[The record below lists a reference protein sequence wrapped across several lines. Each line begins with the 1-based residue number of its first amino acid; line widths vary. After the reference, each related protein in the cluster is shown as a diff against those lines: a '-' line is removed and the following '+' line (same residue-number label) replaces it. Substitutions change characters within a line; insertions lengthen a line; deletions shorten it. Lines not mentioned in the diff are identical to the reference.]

1 MAVQAGASTSLR
13 RLTRTDGAGDGEN
26 SLSRLTQLE
35 AILSGGESEKD
46 VLENGPAQPGQGL
59 NQAEID
65 AWLDGAG

>member
-1 MAVQAGASTSLR
+1 MAPEMA
-13 RLTRTDGAGDGEN
+13 EN

-35 AILSGGESEKD
+35 AILSGGEPEQGA
-46 VLENGPAQPGQGL
+46 LENGPARPGLGL